1 MQHRRAGA
9 AGQRGFGLGL
19 ATVKRIID
27 AHGGR
32 IWVDSRPGQG
42 ATFFF
47 TFALEKQES
56 FSPKKTDRGS
66 QGIFLLDNI
75 RLSGY
80 KKFMKSEARLFK
92 SMADETRLRILW
104 LLLAKEELCVC
115 DIMGVLGITQSK
127 ASRHLRYLYH
137 LGWVTDRREAVW
149 MNYRLSVTPGSPQ
162 DKQLKLLA
170 EILGSRPEAQA
181 LRDRLEQ
188 WLTAKGQ
195 SKEGTA
201 SEGAAACRCS

>member
-1 MQHRRAGA
+1 M
-9 AGQRGFGLGL
+9 
-19 ATVKRIID
+19 
-27 AHGGR
+27 
-32 IWVDSRPGQG
+32 
-42 ATFFF
+42 
-47 TFALEKQES
+47 
-56 FSPKKTDRGS
+56 KK
-66 QGIFLLDNI
+66 
-75 RLSGY
+75 
-80 KKFMKSEARLFK
+80 EAQLFK
-92 SMADETRLRILW
+92 SLADETRLRILW
-104 LLLAKEELCVC
+104 LLMGREELCVC

-149 MNYRLSVTPGSPQ
+149 MNYRLSVAPGSPE

-170 EILGSRPEAQA
+170 DILSSRPEAQA

-188 WLTAKGQ
+188 CLRAKGE